1 MLSSM
6 PEAWRATLER
16 SPLLGLSDAP
26 NSHKAAARGA
36 KGLTAHGRRMLRN
49 GCYLLEKRAGKD
61 RVAMVTATI
70 PACAPEVEKKISG
83 EWAEIVRTFTQALSR
98 KLKAAHGCPWVLGCV
113 EIQEKRLE
121 KQGGMPLHLHC
132 VFQSKVGRQY
142 IVSKSDA
149 LELWKRAVCARV
161 PLAEN
166 LYWGASTRIEKVK
179 KSVTAYMCKYMSKG
193 INQNVLVSVQEGY
206 TLPSS
211 WWFAV
216 GGVKHEIKKQ
226 SVVSTGV
233 LASYL
238 WEMAITSMDSFRWIF
253 PVYIKLGD
261 MEYHVGFTGELSREL
276 RRDMGIIHRSVR
288 AEQEEFSFQPK
299 ECPF

>member
-1 MLSSM
+1 
-6 PEAWRATLER
+6 
-16 SPLLGLSDAP
+16 
-26 NSHKAAARGA
+26 
-36 KGLTAHGRRMLRN
+36 
-49 GCYLLEKRAGKD
+49 
-61 RVAMVTATI
+61 
-70 PACAPEVEKKISG
+70 
-83 EWAEIVRTFTQALSR
+83 LSR

-142 IVSKSDA
+142 IVSKPDA

-193 INQNVLVSVQEGY
+193 IIQNVLVSVQEGY